1 MINQTCVPPQ
11 IVCTNGRVWNQ
22 YLYACACPPNTF
34 PTPVSCDAM
43 PVCSFGKVYNPL
55 NNQCQ
60 CPFGLAE
67 RNSICVDPK
76 CPTGQYYHVGSCQV
90 INCPPPSYFHKDR
103 CVYGDSNKCGFG
115 YHWTG
120 AECTYYPSTCPGGTS
135 WTGFTCQNTGN
146 CGTGYYSD
154 QGNCAPFPQ
163 QCTPPTQW
171 DGSKCSAPGNLCPKG
186 TYAQGDKC
194 YPYEPCKNGF
204 VWDPI
209 YLRCVCPPGLINN
222 GNRCVECSNQQQ
234 WVPSIG
240 CACPDGSFDTGAS
253 C

>member
-1 MINQTCVPPQ
+1 MINQNCVPPQ

-43 PVCSFGKVYNPL
+43 PVCTFGKVYNPL

-67 RNSICVDPK
+67 RNSVCVDPK
-76 CPTGQYYHVGSCQV
+76 CPTGQYFHIGSCQV

-103 CVYGDSNKCGFG
+103 CVWGDSNQCGFG

-120 AECTYYPSTCPGGTS
+120 AECRYYPNTCPAGTS

-146 CGTGYYSD
+146 CGTGFYSD
-154 QGNCAPFPQ
+154 QGNCTPFPN
-163 QCTPPTQW
+163 
-171 DGSKCSAPGNLCPKG
+171 SAPHQPGG
-186 TYAQGDKC
+186 TDLSAQ
-194 YPYEPCKNGF
+194 PLETFAPREPMLKVTNASPMNPVKTVSCG
-204 VWDPI
+204 I
-209 YLRCVCPPGLINN
+209 
-222 GNRCVECSNQQQ
+222 Q
-234 WVPSIG
+234 SILDVF
-240 CACPDGSFDTGAS
+240 ALPD
-253 C
+253 